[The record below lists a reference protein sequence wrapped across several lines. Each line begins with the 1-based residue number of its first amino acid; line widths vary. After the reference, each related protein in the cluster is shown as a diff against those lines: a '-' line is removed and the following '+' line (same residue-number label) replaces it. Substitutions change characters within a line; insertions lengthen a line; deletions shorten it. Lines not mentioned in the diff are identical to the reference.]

1 MKTLIENIIYCQTA
15 CLWTVYLCTVCK
27 NICQAS
33 LPLFLL
39 LLLEAIFCLDQCQ
52 RQSKWKLPVQQ
63 LSIFVTGR
71 GGNSMTHKHRVMAAA
86 VKLHL
91 NATYAQHLALK
102 SVYEKRQYVMGGKL
116 FSVKDNVWTITCL
129 WTSQR
134 IACMRHLLREALTIC
149 QDRVF
154 ASFRYVLLSSVLRSC

>member
-1 MKTLIENIIYCQTA
+1 MSGFSAFVLTTTGSNI
-15 CLWTVYLCTVCK
+15 
-27 NICQAS
+27 
-33 LPLFLL
+33 LFRSNPK
-39 LLLEAIFCLDQCQ
+39 

-102 SVYEKRQYVMGGKL
+102 SVYEKRQ
-116 FSVKDNVWTITCL
+116 
-129 WTSQR
+129 
-134 IACMRHLLREALTIC
+134 HLRNNKW
-149 QDRVF
+149 
-154 ASFRYVLLSSVLRSC
+154 